1 MHNVRIRGNG
11 NRRIPLDTAM
21 DLRGLLYFIIGIP
34 VPIIS
39 GLFPM
44 PMVESKFKFAISTRP
59 SLEIP
64 RTTSFD
70 WHYPSPQQRAF

>member
-34 VPIIS
+34 VPIIVV
-39 GLFPM
+39 GLIFYF
-44 PMVESKFKFAISTRP
+44 SS
-59 SLEIP
+59 
-64 RTTSFD
+64 
-70 WHYPSPQQRAF
+70 